1 MNYIAALHKT
11 QVFSVILTKY
21 CHTIGDTHMFAFI
34 QRLFGAAKHTAQAVA
49 EPEVARAVVSQP
61 EPEQKKPAAKRRA
74 KKASK
79 Q

>member
-1 MNYIAALHKT
+1 
-11 QVFSVILTKY
+11 
-21 CHTIGDTHMFAFI
+21 MFAFI
-34 QRLFGAAKHTAQAVA
+34 QRLFGAAKQTAQAVV